1 MAEAISFEFPD
12 KGTAGSPN
20 GTECG
25 QALINTMNLWN
36 WENDSEQYFKYR
48 KIVQKR
54 VDEDA
59 QVLSDLFDLLDG
71 QLKYRAVTMLTNDAG
86 KVKPEA
92 ITLELI
98 ARIIDYDFILD
109 SFYVEAHRDVSY
121 ELPKRVNNWLP
132 FVGEIWELVKGE
144 KYKSVQTTDPTN
156 TPTLSPE
163 RLKNAVILSQAPQ
176 PYTNR
181 SRFSVSYDEAVNI
194 LQENAKELWLVSTI
208 SDTEMDEVIE
218 VEAEEIKTEGGKM
231 LSAVEAES
239 RITVKDVPWLNMDEW
254 QRNYDS
260 IGLVTKEQWDFKT
273 SEEGNLTITSKSYR
287 DSIADTE
294 TDAESEHSV
303 LFADI
308 AKATYKAVL
317 KKIEAGD
324 DLSETEEKIK
334 ELFKARGKG
343 EEKKMKSRISN
354 YMSEYLNGRYKNAE
368 YKALAQRL
376 KNNGF
381 VPYGEAM
388 DDIGCN
394 EWFCDFAEQSFL
406 WHCNY
411 KTGAFYYYFEP
422 KTVEVQPWRDPTK
435 PKGTDAKAEENY
447 KKYHSGLSEASEVSP
462 AKARSRQAFTVVEK

>member
-218 VEAEEIKTEGGKM
+218 VEAEEIK
-231 LSAVEAES
+231 
-239 RITVKDVPWLNMDEW
+239 
-254 QRNYDS
+254 
-260 IGLVTKEQWDFKT
+260 
-273 SEEGNLTITSKSYR
+273 
-287 DSIADTE
+287 
-294 TDAESEHSV
+294 
-303 LFADI
+303 
-308 AKATYKAVL
+308 
-317 KKIEAGD
+317 
-324 DLSETEEKIK
+324 
-334 ELFKARGKG
+334 
-343 EEKKMKSRISN
+343 
-354 YMSEYLNGRYKNAE
+354 
-368 YKALAQRL
+368 
-376 KNNGF
+376 
-381 VPYGEAM
+381 
-388 DDIGCN
+388 N
-394 EWFCDFAEQSFL
+394 E
-406 WHCNY
+406 
-411 KTGAFYYYFEP
+411 
-422 KTVEVQPWRDPTK
+422 
-435 PKGTDAKAEENY
+435 
-447 KKYHSGLSEASEVSP
+447 
-462 AKARSRQAFTVVEK
+462 